1 VTLDNPK
8 QTERYYSGRKK
19 HNRRCAYE
27 IPKSFI
33 CPFDNCFKLYGSEG
47 SLNLHMKI
55 KHNAGSKTERE
66 KVAKQMAYAISKGSQ
81 VLIPTKIA
89 LPPGIIEKTAI
100 QLGLTSDPMLQVP
113 KKLTYSQAVFD
124 KTSSKRDKEN
134 QSSNTIMVKK
144 HLNK

>member
-1 VTLDNPK
+1 MDHPLP
-8 QTERYYSGRKK
+8 QAERYYSGRKK

-81 VLIPTKIA
+81 VTLPTKIA
-89 LPPGIIEKTAI
+89 LPPGIVEKTAL
-100 QLGLTSDPMLQVP
+100 QLGLTQEGS
-113 KKLTYSQAVFD
+113 KKPEM
-124 KTSSKRDKEN
+124 KDKEN
-134 QSSNTIMVKK
+134 WNWNIAIGRKNGK
-144 HLNK
+144 